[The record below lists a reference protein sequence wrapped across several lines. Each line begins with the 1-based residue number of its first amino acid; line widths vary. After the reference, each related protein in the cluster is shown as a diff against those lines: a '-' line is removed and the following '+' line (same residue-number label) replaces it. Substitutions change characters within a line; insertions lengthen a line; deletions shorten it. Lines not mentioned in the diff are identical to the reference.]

1 MNFNRFTLSPKNF
14 YYLIICF
21 ILTGSIAVAQDSITI
36 SEWVESH
43 EQPIA
48 MVPWMDGNF
57 LLIEKSGNVE
67 TLDADGNHLNSVLDV
82 SDHIGSADGEQGL
95 LGLAVHPAYPDSPY
109 IYLNHTD
116 ENDNTAIVRYTFYP
130 DSTSIDTATRK
141 VLLTIEQP
149 YSNHNGGNIVFG
161 PDDYL
166 FIGMG
171 DGGSA
176 GDPENRAQDLTT
188 LLGKILRIDV
198 NGDDPY
204 GVPEGNPFVD
214 STDVQ
219 PEIWSYGW
227 RNPWRFSFDRE
238 TGDMWV
244 GDVGQGEVEE
254 ISFEVR
260 DTVGGQN
267 YGWRCYEGDQEYDTS
282 IGCDGPFEAP
292 LITRNHSTG
301 DASIVGGYRYRGP
314 DTSLQ
319 GNYIFGDFI
328 SGNIYMAVLSDLD
341 TPTVD
346 TLMIIDNIGNI
357 ASFAEDSDGS
367 LFALSLSGSI
377 FRIGSAADS
386 TGCDTLLAPELA
398 LLDKDGDSTALVTDS
413 TFAQY
418 VWFYSE
424 SSDQKA
430 DFEPVDTTEEYL
442 FYPLESG
449 NYYVAVSDTAGCTG
463 ESDIV
468 NVTLSEAVSALEF
481 FDIKV
486 FPNPVS
492 DFMTIRT
499 NEVLK
504 NARIDIINSQGRLI
518 RQVQSQLPGT
528 VLMQNLPSGLYF
540 VKFMTDRKY
549 FVTKVFK
556 E

>member
-398 LLDKDGDSTALVTDS
+398 LLDNDGDSTALVTDS